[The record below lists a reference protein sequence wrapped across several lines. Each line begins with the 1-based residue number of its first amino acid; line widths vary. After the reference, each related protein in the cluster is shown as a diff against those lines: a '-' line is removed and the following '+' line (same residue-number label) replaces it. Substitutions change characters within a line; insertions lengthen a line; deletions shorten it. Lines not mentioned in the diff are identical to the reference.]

1 VITRHFVRVGDRIVH
16 YRKAGS
22 GPPVLFVH
30 QSPRSSAE
38 YVPLMERWSAH
49 FTCIAPDSP
58 GFGQSTP
65 LPPTPECEDFA
76 DATVAFMDAIGL
88 QQTAAYGFHSG
99 AIILVTAAKRHPHRF
114 AALAAGG
121 YGVWTEAEKAL
132 FAEKY
137 LPPFVPLSYGE
148 HLTWL
153 WGRILEQ
160 SWFFPWF
167 DARHEARLRM
177 ANDNPEAVDPIVRE
191 MLDAGDAYRA
201 GYGAVMRAS
210 RDVPEPGQ
218 PTPPVLI
225 AAYDGDPLQAHIDR
239 LGALPPNWRAQKV
252 PTPADLEAVALA
264 HLRSVDQPDCPPLAE
279 LADEGFVH
287 VAAAGFDG
295 LIHWK
300 GHRSGRRFVLHAP
313 GRSCEA
319 LGDPDALNIDLPG
332 HGLSD
337 SWDGTPS
344 ADAWA
349 EVAVAALRALGGKP
363 EIVVGEGA
371 SLLLAAKVAGAAGVS
386 ACGGFNVHLPL
397 AGDAARWAAAELP
410 DLTPDRHAAYL
421 HRAWNMVR
429 ARHFFWPWFEASAA
443 HAIPFD
449 PADATPERLA
459 REHREALRARAG
471 PALLAALLA
480 LDRDAVL
487 AVAPPVAWLRMDAWA
502 RDRADVWKPT
512 VQVEWRD

>member
-1 VITRHFVRVGDRIVH
+1 MITRHFVRVGERIVH

-65 LPPTPECEDFA
+65 LPGVPEVEDFA

-88 QQTAAYGFHSG
+88 KRTAAYGFHSG
-99 AIILVTAAKRHPHRF
+99 GFILVTAARRHPERF

-132 FAEKY
+132 FAARY
-137 LPPFVPLSYGE
+137 LPPFLPLPYGE

-153 WGRILEQ
+153 WGRIIEQ

-167 DARHEARLRM
+167 DARPEARMRM
-177 ANDNPEAVDPIVRE
+177 ANDDPALIDPIIRE
-191 MLDAGDAYRA
+191 MLDSGDAYRA
-201 GYGAVMRAS
+201 GYGAVMRAN
-210 RDVPEPGQ
+210 RDVPGEGEPC
-218 PTPPVLI
+218 PPVLI
-225 AAYDGDPLQAHIDR
+225 AAYDGDPMQSHIDR
-239 LGALPPNWRAQKV
+239 LGALPRGWRTEKV
-252 PTPADLEAVALA
+252 RTPADLEAVALA
-264 HLRSVDQPDCPPLAE
+264 HVRGVAQDACSPLAE
-279 LADEGFVH
+279 LADEGFVP
-287 VAAAGFDG
+287 VTAAGFSG

-300 GHRSGRRFVLHAP
+300 GNRGGSRFVIHAP

-319 LGDPDALNIDLPG
+319 MADADALMIDLPG

-337 SWDGTPS
+337 GWDGAPS
-344 ADAWA
+344 AEAWA
-349 EVAVAALRALGGKP
+349 EVAAAALTALGGAP
-363 EIVVGEGA
+363 SIVVGEGA
-371 SLLLAAKVAGAAGVS
+371 SLLLAATVAAKAGVAS
-386 ACGGFNVHLPL
+386 VGGYDVHLPL
-397 AGDAARWAAAELP
+397 PADSARWAAADLP

-449 PADATPERLA
+449 PADVAAERLA
-459 REHREALRARAG
+459 REHREAIRARSG
-471 PALLAALLA
+471 PALLQTLLV

-487 AVAPPVAWLRMDAWA
+487 AAAPVAWLRMDGWA
-502 RDRADVWKPT
+502 RDRSDVWKPPVT
-512 VQVEWRD
+512 VEWRD